1 MTLFGTKKI
10 RELEDENLRL
20 RRENTDL
27 QIRITELEHQRFMRA
42 VELEKELIER
52 MHLAVDQEVILRFI
66 FSVERARAIGV
77 PENEILH
84 NHEEITEYFTSEE
97 S

>member
-1 MTLFGTKKI
+1 MSLFGACKI

-20 RRENTDL
+20 RRENTEL
-27 QIRITELEHQRFMRA
+27 QIRISELEHQRFMRA

-52 MHLAVDQEVILRFI
+52 MNLAVDQEAILKFI
-66 FSVERARAIGV
+66 FSIERARAIGV
-77 PENEILH
+77 PEDEILH
-84 NHEEITEYFTSEE
+84 NHEEITKYFTSEE